1 MCLIVDANVSH
12 LVFCTSRGRDA
23 APIWRW
29 LLRDGAIVYGGR
41 LASELARNGTAR
53 TLLRELN
60 RSGKAVLVASSAVAA
75 EEVAVASLGLCES
88 DDPHV
93 IALARASGA
102 RVLYTH
108 DRALMN
114 DFRNPGLVAP
124 KGSIYQRAK
133 HARLLRHRRGCR
145 RPPR

>member
-1 MCLIVDANVSH
+1 MCLIIDANVSH
-12 LVFCTSRGRDA
+12 LVFCSSPGRDA

-29 LLRDGAIVYGGR
+29 LLRDGTIVYGGR
-41 LASELARNGTAR
+41 LASELTRNGSAR
-53 TLLRELN
+53 SLLRELN
-60 RSGKAVLVASSAVAA
+60 RSGKAVLLSGPAVAA
-75 EEVAVASLGLCES
+75 EEAVVISLGLCES

-93 IALARASGA
+93 LALARTSGA

-108 DRALMN
+108 DQALMN

-124 KGSIYQRAK
+124 KGRIYQRAN
-133 HARLLRHRRGCR
+133 HSRLLRHRRGCR